1 MPFPKKKDKDR
12 RKGTVKV
19 VTTVWGTELIQ
30 FFAALATC
38 IFHQDDSK
46 KRMDRMTASWRNGC
60 LGKMDDHLVHTIY
73 KTTTVPKWM
82 FSEIFSSNHPCC

>member
-38 IFHQDDSK
+38 IFHLDD
-46 KRMDRMTASWRNGC
+46 
-60 LGKMDDHLVHTIY
+60 
-73 KTTTVPKWM
+73 
-82 FSEIFSSNHPCC
+82 